1 VESSRPES
9 SVAFSR
15 RLSLWVP
22 VGLYCALIFALS
34 SVSNVPA
41 LPVGV
46 GDKGAHSLLYAGLG
60 FLVTRAFAGDAGRR
74 AVARATLGAL
84 AVSAL
89 YGLSDE
95 VHQLFV
101 PRRSFDVLDLAADV
115 FGGGLGAAAWW
126 LWSTSRRY
134 SRGN

>member
-9 SVAFSR
+9 SVAVSR

-22 VGLYCALIFALS
+22 VGLYCALIFGLS

-41 LPVGV
+41 LPMSV
-46 GDKGAHSLLYAGLG
+46 GDKGAHTLLYAGLG
-60 FLVTRAFAGDAGRR
+60 FLVTRAIVGDAGRR
-74 AVARATLGAL
+74 AFARGMLGAL
-84 AVSAL
+84 AASAL

-101 PRRSFDVLDLAADV
+101 PRRTFDLLDLAADV
-115 FGGGLGAAAWW
+115 FGGGLGSVAWW
-126 LWSTSRRY
+126 LWSTVWRY